1 MTKYR
6 DGALT
11 TSAVC
16 GIGTAALMQTGV
28 GYICER
34 ILNKP
39 RTIPGVAVG
48 VLASLVIT
56 YAGAYASTAAGFM
69 VANSVLDAYEV
80 DEEPEDVEDDAS
92 E

>member
-16 GIGTAALMQTGV
+16 GIGTAVLMQTGI
-28 GYICER
+28 GYICEKILNRSRTFPGLAVR
-34 ILNKP
+34 ILA
-39 RTIPGVAVG
+39 TMVM
-48 VLASLVIT
+48 T